1 MISRADTHVHTHY
14 SGISNYKA
22 LRFPESVT
30 KPEEQVEAARK
41 NGMNLLCI
49 TDHDA
54 IKGAF
59 VAKEYAKKY
68 DDFTVVIGE
77 EITTADG
84 EVLAYGLNE
93 LIPPELSIEET
104 MDRIRSQDALAVA
117 PHPYSFYLHCLKD
130 RIKDLDL
137 DGIETINGGHVD
149 RFTNTKAQ
157 LVFTKNPG
165 RWAALSGSDAH
176 STYTAGYNWTEFEG
190 CGEED
195 FRHAILKKKT
205 IPCGEP
211 APVITQVQWSI
222 KVVTSAQGMMAR
234 ALTGK
239 LEADP
244 DNPLITKI
252 ISLPVVKKVAGIIG
266 GSLYLIPPIPY
277 VGAFAATRWLER
289 MSQRL
294 LNQVEYKLEASNC
307 PKPPIR

>member
-104 MDRIRSQDALAVA
+104 MDRIRSQGALAVA

-234 ALTGK
+234 ALAGK

>member
-30 KPEEQVEAARK
+30 KPEEQVETARK

-157 LVFTKNPG
+157 LVFTKHPG

-222 KVVTSAQGMMAR
+222 KVVTSAQGMMAK

>member
-30 KPEEQVEAARK
+30 KPEEQVETARK

-54 IKGAF
+54 IKGAS

-222 KVVTSAQGMMAR
+222 KVVTSAQGMMAK

>member
-30 KPEEQVEAARK
+30 KPEEQVECARK

-54 IKGAF
+54 VKGAF

-77 EITTADG
+77 EVTTADG

-93 LIPPELSIEET
+93 LIPPYLSIEET
-104 MDRIRSQDALAVA
+104 MDRIRSQDGLAVA

-149 RFTNTKAQ
+149 KYTNTKAQ

-190 CGEED
+190 FGEED

-211 APVITQVQWSI
+211 APVIAQVQWSI
-222 KVVTSAQGMMAR
+222 KVVTSAQKMMAQ
-234 ALTGK
+234 AMVGK

-252 ISLPVVKKVAGIIG
+252 ISLPLVKKVAGIIG

-277 VGAFAATRWLER
+277 IGAFAATKWLEKT
-289 MSQRL
+289 SQNL

-307 PKPPIR
+307 PRPPIR

>member
-30 KPEEQVEAARK
+30 KPEEQVETARK

-222 KVVTSAQGMMAR
+222 KVVTSAQGMMAK
-234 ALTGK
+234 ALAGK
-239 LEADP
+239 LGADP
-244 DNPLITKI
+244 DNPLVTKI

>member
-30 KPEEQVEAARK
+30 KPEEQVETARK

-222 KVVTSAQGMMAR
+222 KVVTSAQGMMAK